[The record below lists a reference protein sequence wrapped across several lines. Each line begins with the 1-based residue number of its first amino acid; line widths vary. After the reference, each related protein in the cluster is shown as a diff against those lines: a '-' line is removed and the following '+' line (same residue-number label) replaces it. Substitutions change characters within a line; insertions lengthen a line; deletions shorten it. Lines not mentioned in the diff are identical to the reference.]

1 MGVSGSGKSTLA
13 AALAEHQ
20 DVRWLDAD
28 DFHPPENVAKMSAG
42 HPLDNEDRRGWIAAI
57 LDAVNARSEPVILLA
72 CSALNEGVRDLLNTG
87 CQRSIAWCWL
97 QIDEA
102 LAQSRVHARSDH
114 FMPASLVQSQF
125 DALQPP
131 TNAWQIDA
139 SQPLATTLNELSA
152 RLDAHVAG

>member
-13 AALAEHQ
+13 AALAEHH
-20 DVRWLDAD
+20 DVPWLDAD
-28 DFHPPENVAKMSAG
+28 DFHPPDNVAKMSAG
-42 HPLDNEDRRGWIAAI
+42 RPLDNEDRRDWINAI
-57 LDAVNARSEPVILLA
+57 LDAINARSEPLILLA
-72 CSALNEGVRDLLNTG
+72 CSALNEGVREHLATG
-87 CQRSIAWCWL
+87 CQRTVTWCWL

-102 LAQSRVHARSDH
+102 LAQSRVQARSDH

-139 SQPLATTLNELSA
+139 SQPLATTLNELSV
-152 RLDAHVAG
+152 RLDAHVTG